1 MIAIKKR
8 HFVSLIIKHN
18 GGMTAFGQK
27 MITEADVGVDEAMQ
41 ALEEMLNVNGKKWL
55 CGDFPC
61 IADYLIGAQCT
72 DLMLHGN

>member
-1 MIAIKKR
+1 MI
-8 HFVSLIIKHN
+8 N
-18 GGMTAFGQK
+18 
-27 MITEADVGVDEAMQ
+27 EADLAVDEAMQ
-41 ALEEMLNVNGKKWL
+41 ALEEMFNVNGKKWL